1 MSLQATPEA
10 KEPKVFEEI
19 LLMLKNEVTNARG
32 NSNDLKEMVNRLLQF
47 TPNCD
52 MEKGTDALPAPEG
65 VITNIN
71 NMLEELK
78 FINRR
83 NSEIL
88 IYLNGLV

>member
-19 LLMLKNEVTNARG
+19 LLSLKNEVVNARG
-32 NSNDLKEMVNRLLQF
+32 NSDDLKNMVSKLSQF
-47 TPNCD
+47 NPNCD

-65 VITNIN
+65 VITSIK

-88 IYLNGLV
+88 MYFNGLV